1 MAVIRNT
8 PKSKLGPLGRIGRF
22 IFGIFSLSFVA
33 GYLPYY
39 ADVINVNPIN
49 DSSPYFIG
57 VLIAFVVLNDV
68 VNIGLN
74 VSWRRRPQAIFLI
87 LVLLA
92 IGLDLLLYGSIWAAP
107 LGVVVFLMSMLTH
120 LYLGSS
126 HILAALISTPGCEM
140 RSFPHLIAKIRGGDI
155 EAVVCPGHWDAV
167 DNWETSK

>member
-1 MAVIRNT
+1 MTITRKTSIVKPGII
-8 PKSKLGPLGRIGRF
+8 GRIGRV

-33 GYLPYY
+33 GYLPYD

-68 VNIGLN
+68 VNIGFN
-74 VSWRRRPQAIFLI
+74 ISWRRRPQAIFLV

-92 IGLDLLLYGSIWAAP
+92 IGSDLLLYGSIWAPP
-107 LGVVVFLMSMLTH
+107 LGLVVFLMSMLTH